1 MNNLKNIYE
10 MQKLEQEN
18 NGEETRSPYIN
29 ELIKLIKRIKE
40 EEATQEELVEQV
52 NSLMNMFE
60 NLKQVADYLK
70 ASQPPSDD
78 FEVKYARL
86 QELLSLCNDS
96 LSELGLY
103 YEDGNEE
110 HLDVPMENLKAYIA
124 EIFEITD
131 SLKEV
136 EQSQKVYVGSLE
148 VNEVLRI
155 GYGFCD
161 DIYSIDTFIEKI
173 ENLDEV
179 MGDSYEQM
187 KQVSEEPMD
196 TKALE
201 KNMPEILKTLKDMVD
216 SIGKLKELT
225 SAEEKDKEEIRKNL
239 GVIEKGAERITEIQ
253 KEITDEIAK
262 IEEERKMRTCPR
274 CGAKTSA
281 YEPNCQQCKMMLPP
295 LPEGYLPEEP
305 SLDLVASE
313 AGVSGQGPAGAASDG
328 QKMVTPNVA
337 KIYKVALAVAQGQLP
352 AEELGKMIEWYGALT
367 DKAKAEFEKITEPE
381 NLSDEEKQVFNEAY
395 NLFKDGV
402 YGSIDGLNELQEY
415 FADKDLSHI
424 SNGMNMLIDAG
435 EKMYVLESMG
445 DIINKK
451 MAAGGGPINPD
462 GTPATGEVTTEEAPA
477 EDPGLA

>member
-10 MQKLEQEN
+10 MQKLEAEN
-18 NGEETRSPYIN
+18 NGDETRSPYVN
-29 ELIKLIKRIKE
+29 ELIKLVKRIKE

-52 NSLMNMFE
+52 NTLMNMFE

-86 QELLSLCNDS
+86 QELLSLCNEA
-96 LSELGLY
+96 LPEFGLY

-110 HLDVPMENLKAYIA
+110 HLDVPMENLKTYIA

-136 EQSQKVYVGSLE
+136 EQHQKVYVGSLE
-148 VNEVLRI
+148 VNEVLRV

-161 DIYSIDTFIEKI
+161 DIYSLDTFIEKI
-173 ENLDEV
+173 ENLDES
-179 MGDSYEQM
+179 MGDSYDQM
-187 KQVSEEPMD
+187 KEVSEQPMD

-201 KNMPEILKTLKDMVD
+201 RNMPEILKTLKDMVD
-216 SIGKLKELT
+216 SIAKLKELT
-225 SAEEKDKEEIRKNL
+225 ASEDKNKDEIRKSL

-253 KEITDEIAK
+253 KEISEELAK

-274 CGAKTSA
+274 CGAKTSV

-305 SLDLVASE
+305 SVNIVASE
-313 AGVSGQGPAGAASDG
+313 AGVSGQTAGAPANNG

-352 AEELGKMIEWYGALT
+352 AEELGKMIQWYGGLT
-367 DKAKAEFEKITEPE
+367 DKAREEFEKITEPE
-381 NLSDEEKQVFNEAY
+381 NLTEEEKQVFTEAY

-402 YGSIDGLNELQEY
+402 YGAVNGLNELQEY
-415 FADKDLSHI
+415 FADNDLSHI
-424 SNGMNMLIDAG
+424 SNGMNMLIDSG
-435 EKMYVLESMG
+435 EKMYMLESMG

-451 MAAGGGPINPD
+451 MEVGGGPINPD
-462 GTPATGEVTTEEAPA
+462 GTPATGEEATEEAPA
-477 EDPGLA
+477 EDPGLV

>member
-18 NGEETRSPYIN
+18 SGEETRSPYIN

-52 NSLMNMFE
+52 NSLINMFE

-103 YEDGNEE
+103 YDDGNEE
-110 HLDVPMENLKAYIA
+110 HLDVPMEKLKAYIA

-136 EQSQKVYVGSLE
+136 EQNQKVYVGSLE
-148 VNEVLRI
+148 VNEALRI

-161 DIYSIDTFIEKI
+161 GIYSLDTFVEKL
-173 ENLDEV
+173 ENLDEA
-179 MGDSYEQM
+179 MGDSYDQM
-187 KQVSEEPMD
+187 LQVSEEPMD

-216 SIGKLKELT
+216 SIGKLFDLT
-225 SAEEKDKEEIRKNL
+225 SAEEEGKNKEEIRKNL
-239 GVIEKGAERITEIQ
+239 EVIEKGAERITEIQ

-295 LPEGYLPEEP
+295 LPDGYLPEEP
-305 SLDLVASE
+305 SLDIVASE
-313 AGVSGQGPAGAASDG
+313 GGVSGQGPAGAANG

-337 KIYKVALAVAQGQLP
+337 KIYKVALGVAQGQLP
-352 AEELGKMIEWYGALT
+352 PEELGKMIEWYGGLT
-367 DKAKAEFEKITEPE
+367 DKAREEFERIAEPE
-381 NLSDEEKQVFNEAY
+381 NLTEEEKQVFNEAH
-395 NLFKDGV
+395 NLFKEGV
-402 YGSIDGLNELQEY
+402 YGAIDGLNELQEF

-424 SNGMNMLIDAG
+424 SNGMNMLIDSG
-435 EKMYVLESMG
+435 EKMYTLETMG

-462 GTPATGEVTTEEAPA
+462 GTPATGEATEEIPA